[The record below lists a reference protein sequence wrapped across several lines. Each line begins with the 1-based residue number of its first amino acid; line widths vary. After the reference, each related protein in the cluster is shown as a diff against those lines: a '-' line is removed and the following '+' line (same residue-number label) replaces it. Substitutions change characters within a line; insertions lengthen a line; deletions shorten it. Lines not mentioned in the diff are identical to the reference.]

1 MEWSA
6 SSNSDNERGLLK
18 SNGPHQL
25 RTSGSPF
32 TGVQLTGVQHSQV
45 IRSVETITVGSIKVY
60 GTVQA
65 ENTTTE
71 KRAPS
76 DG

>member
-1 MEWSA
+1 MEWST

-32 TGVQLTGVQHSQV
+32 TGVQHPQV
-45 IRSVETITVGSIKVY
+45 VRSVETITVGSVKVY
-60 GTVQA
+60 GTIQA
-65 ENTTTE
+65 ENTNTE
-71 KRAPS
+71 KRAS